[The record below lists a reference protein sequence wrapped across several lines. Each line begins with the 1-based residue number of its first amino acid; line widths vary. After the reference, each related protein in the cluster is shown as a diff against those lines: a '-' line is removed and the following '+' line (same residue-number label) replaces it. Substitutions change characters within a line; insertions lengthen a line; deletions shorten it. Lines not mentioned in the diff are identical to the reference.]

1 MLYEILKFLVISK
14 EKQMIETNILV
25 KMTIEYD
32 GKYRDIADVISDV
45 RKTCIQKTIGGSDE
59 EIRIT
64 KMEVH

>member
-1 MLYEILKFLVISK
+1 
-14 EKQMIETNILV
+14 MIETNILV

>member
-1 MLYEILKFLVISK
+1 
-14 EKQMIETNILV
+14 MIKAEATV
-25 KMTIEYD
+25 RMTIEYD